1 METCIFRLTW
11 HDANLHDT
19 HHERHTLSAHALRVS
34 VLWLLLGC
42 GVSVG
47 AWGQSLVISGTLRN
61 EDTRD
66 KMDNVTVTVLQNGE
80 AFDQIDVDRNGKYFL
95 DVPLRSDYH
104 D

>member
-1 METCIFRLTW
+1 MQTYTTPTMNGTPF
-11 HDANLHDT
+11 
-19 HHERHTLSAHALRVS
+19 SAHALRVS

-42 GVSVG
+42 GLSMG

-95 DVPLRSDYH
+95 DVPLRSDYLVNSSARTW
-104 D
+104 